1 MKYKILNSKEK
12 KELLE
17 KLKQQYGIDVDK
29 KKLDYTFIINK
40 DNRIYIISNDIHKII
55 SENIKID
62 NIGLYFG
69 EQYKDKI
76 RLSIEGAQIVG
87 KEATKNIY
95 DLNYEQMISWIK
107 GNDITF
113 EDTGDDFIIL
123 RYKNPKTLKYD
134 IFGCGK
140 YNRQTGKLMNY
151 VSKSRR
157 LIVVND

>member
-17 KLKQQYGIDVDK
+17 KLKQHYGIDVDK
-29 KKLDYTFIINK
+29 KKLDYTFIVNK
-40 DNRIYIISNDIHKII
+40 DNRIYIVSNDIQKII

-95 DLNYEQMISWIK
+95 DLNYDQMISWIK
-107 GNDITF
+107 GNDIAF